1 MRRLVVDASVALKWL
16 VAEEGSDLAAAL
28 RPNSELIAPDL
39 LLAEVANALWKKVRR
54 REMEPEDA
62 DLAIQLLQRVNVDF
76 RSSRPLVRPALALAL
91 AREIDHP
98 VYDCI
103 YLALARAEQCALVT
117 ADGRLLRRAAG
128 ALPPGDLLSLNDA
141 LA

>member
-16 VAEEGSDLAAAL
+16 VAEGGSDLAAAL

-76 RSSRPLVRPALALAL
+76 RSSRPLVRPALALA
-91 AREIDHP
+91 REIDHP

-117 ADGRLLRRAAG
+117 ADGRPLRRAAG